1 MTPLLRE
8 MGKTSLGL
16 GLQTAGFVIDPH
28 ACYYAGVVINNRAL
42 PHKCLSASVDAA
54 WPGLLRTQPFPTAM
68 AALLAN
74 MKRGYNTVL
83 VRKGTPTDTPK
94 CAETATI
101 PMHDGYLYLPT
112 N

>member
-1 MTPLLRE
+1 M
-8 MGKTSLGL
+8 
-16 GLQTAGFVIDPH
+16 IDPH

-74 MKRGYNTVL
+74 MKRGYNTVCVMEEKRRQTSTKEKSSEL
-83 VRKGTPTDTPK
+83 VMGKTKPEVVRRVPRDNSVPSDPQHPPT
-94 CAETATI
+94 
-101 PMHDGYLYLPT
+101 
-112 N
+112 